1 MTRGR
6 AVLAR
11 ERLWGLVELSFL
23 QNGERGVS
31 EMLQYVRNNMKERG
45 GFKKGCDGLC
55 ALSWV
60 HVCVMNECM

>member
-1 MTRGR
+1 M
-6 AVLAR
+6 
-11 ERLWGLVELSFL
+11 ELSFL